1 MNEHLNLKH
10 KTSLQVGLGWIG
22 DFPKVSIGNLYAVCL
37 ILCGVTVAAIP
48 LAAAYNYWALLS
60 VSGAFGL
67 LFAASFT
74 FTPSLLV
81 KLVSLD
87 DFTTAYGLV
96 LLAQGIGHLIGPPLS
111 GNEPQ
116 FDLIVSSFKIQ
127 CYQL

>member
-1 MNEHLNLKH
+1 MF
-10 KTSLQVGLGWIG
+10 QVGLGWIG

-37 ILCGVTVAAIP
+37 ILCGASVAALP
-48 LAAAYNYWALLS
+48 SSLSNYWFL
-60 VSGAFGL
+60 VSISSAFGL

-87 DFTTAYGLV
+87 DFTSAYGLV

-111 GNEPQ
+111 GM
-116 FDLIVSSFKIQ
+116 FKIN
-127 CYQL
+127 